1 MTVKRNGDF
10 KLTPNEELHNNRV
23 YKGSENPLS
32 ISRVYSADFEC
43 KFSMQFYPFDIQQC
57 HMNFILEVKCSKIWE
72 SQHGESKCN
81 ITFSKR
87 AHLEKTQSWLEVSF
101 ATMVALT
108 YSNITSSV
116 MTSLKM
122 IWRMQIQMLIKFG
135 LCKFKWNLGG
145 EYLTKLSQNFFPL
158 SSFV

>member
-1 MTVKRNGDF
+1 MTVKRNGNF

-57 HMNFILEVKCSKIWE
+57 HMNFILEVKCEKIPE
-72 SQHGESKCN
+72 SQHGESN

-87 AHLEKTQSWLEVSF
+87 AHLEKMQSWLEALF

-122 IWRMQIQMLIKFG
+122 I
-135 LCKFKWNLGG
+135 
-145 EYLTKLSQNFFPL
+145 
-158 SSFV
+158 